1 MLVFLHKSCSQNVV
15 EKSVE
20 LDGIR
25 IWLISSLTMLSCL
38 RYFVFTVAIPGR
50 NSIPDGHTKAMPTSG
65 SKQKAKQNKMK
76 VYIGVYSQSK
86 PTRQSLSHRAQ
97 VLSNLLSYLFVCK
110 SVQTFSRPNSRSLCQ
125 PISTSIHSEEKKA
138 VYTVISL
145 YHCLYLLFRNKTV
158 VERLKTIRASLL
170 PV

>member
-1 MLVFLHKSCSQNVV
+1 MANLKFNNAFLLTLFCLYSRYTGKESSCV
-15 EKSVE
+15 
-20 LDGIR
+20 L
-25 IWLISSLTMLSCL
+25 
-38 RYFVFTVAIPGR
+38 F
-50 NSIPDGHTKAMPTSG
+50 SIPDGHTKAMPTSG